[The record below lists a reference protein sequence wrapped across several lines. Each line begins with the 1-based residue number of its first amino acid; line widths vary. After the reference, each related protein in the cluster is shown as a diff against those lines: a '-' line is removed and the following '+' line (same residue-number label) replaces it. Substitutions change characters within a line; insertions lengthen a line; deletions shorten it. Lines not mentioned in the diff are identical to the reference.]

1 MADGSSSTENMLSA
15 FWRWLRTLVLGRDP
29 DATLRGQIEEA
40 IEDHKGDAESADDL
54 SATERTML
62 RNLLDFGDAQVDD
75 VMVPRADIIA
85 FDKAGSFEALV
96 ALFAEAGH
104 SRVPVFEDDLDH
116 VTGMVHIKDVY
127 ALIAPLAGVAEVAP
141 AAANVGD
148 LLRPVLFVPASM
160 GVLDL
165 LARMRIERTHM
176 AIVIDEF
183 GGTDG
188 IVTIE
193 DLLEAIV
200 GDIEDEHDEEVE
212 GLKSLGDDLYEA
224 DARFDVSEL
233 EAAIGTPLASE
244 DDDVDTLG
252 GLVALLAGRVPE
264 IGETIV
270 HGSGWRFEVIDGDTR
285 RVARVRIHPPA
296 AAPEPAEA

>member
-1 MADGSSSTENMLSA
+1 MADGSSTTENALHA
-15 FWRWLRTLVLGRDP
+15 AWRWLRTLLLGRDP
-29 DATLRGQIEEA
+29 DATLRDQIEEA

-62 RNLLDFGDAQVDD
+62 RNLLDFGNARVDD
-75 VMVPRADIIA
+75 VMVPRADIVA
-85 FDKAGSFEALV
+85 FDKAASFEALV
-96 ALFAEAGH
+96 ELFAEAGH
-104 SRVPVFEDDLDH
+104 SRVPVFEEDLDH
-116 VTGMVHIKDVY
+116 VVGMVHIKDVY
-127 ALIAPLAGVAEVAP
+127 AVVAPLAGIAEVAP
-141 AAANVGD
+141 ADTDIAD
-148 LLRPVLFVPASM
+148 FLRPVLFVPASM

-200 GDIEDEHDEEVE
+200 GDIEDEHDEETE
-212 GLKSLGDDLYEA
+212 GLMALGDDLYEA
-224 DARFDVSEL
+224 DARVDVTDL
-233 EAAIGTPLASE
+233 EAAIGQPLSDE
-244 DDDVDTLG
+244 NDDVDTLG
-252 GLVALLAGRVPE
+252 GLVALLAGRVPA

-270 HGSGWRFEVIDGDTR
+270 HDNGWRFEVIDGDTR
-285 RVARVRIHPPA
+285 RIARLRIHPPA
-296 AAPEPAEA
+296 ERAEPAGA

>member
-1 MADGSSSTENMLSA
+1 MADGSSTIGTALSA
-15 FWRWLRTLVLGRDP
+15 FWRWLRTLLLGRDP
-29 DATLRGQIEEA
+29 EATLRDQIEEA
-40 IEDHKGDAESADDL
+40 IEDHKGDAESDDDL

-62 RNLLDFGDAQVDD
+62 RNLLDFGAARVDD
-75 VMVPRADIIA
+75 VMVPRADIVA
-85 FDKAGSFEALV
+85 FDKDGAFEALV

-104 SRVPVFEDDLDH
+104 SRMPVFEEDLDH

-141 AAANVGD
+141 STANVAD
-148 LLRPVLFVPASM
+148 LLRPVLFVPAAM

-188 IVTIE
+188 LVTIE

-200 GDIEDEHDEEVE
+200 GDIEDEHDEAVE
-212 GLKSLGDDLYEA
+212 GLKALGDDLYEA
-224 DARFDVSEL
+224 DARVDVSEL
-233 EAAIGTPLASE
+233 EAAIGAPLADE

-252 GLVALLAGRVPE
+252 GLVALLAGRVPVV
-264 IGETIV
+264 GETIV
-270 HGSGWRFEVIDGDTR
+270 HDSGWRFEVIDGDTR
-285 RVARVRIHPPA
+285 RIARLRIHPPA
-296 AAPEPAEA
+296 VLPEPAEA